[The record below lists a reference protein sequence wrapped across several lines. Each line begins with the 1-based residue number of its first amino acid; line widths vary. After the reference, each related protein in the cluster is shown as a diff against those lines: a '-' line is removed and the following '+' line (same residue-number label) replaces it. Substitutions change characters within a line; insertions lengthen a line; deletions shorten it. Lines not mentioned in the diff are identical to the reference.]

1 MAENNILSMISKLLG
16 KKKEEREAKESIP
29 SDYGLENYIR
39 RIDAGEVGEQI
50 VPVDMSPMKRKYEKD
65 AAFWAL
71 REKHPDFVL
80 KKPTHPD
87 RLMKRD
93 ILKEL
98 RTATQMYDADRI
110 KEADMNLHPGARS
123 HSELYGK
130 YGAHPTAKHKK
141 IARDLLQRSKGV
153 TAEGEAMYEPFE
165 DLPIE
170 KTWPPRIKESRIPMQ
185 SLAGVK
191 QTHQPYTGKDE
202 HYNPKWGSELTRDWF
217 RPYSS
222 GPDELAKRGY
232 NMEANTP
239 SSDFNPPLSTY
250 WPSNEYGSDVP
261 PMGTLGAGAD
271 KYHYRRRDHQKKLD
285 EYENKMQAYRQK
297 RAKMMEDYDAQMDL
311 LELKHE
317 ED

>member
-1 MAENNILSMISKLLG
+1 MAGNNILSMISNLLG
-16 KKKEEREAKESIP
+16 KKKEEREAKEAIP

-50 VPVDMSPMKRKYEKD
+50 VPVDMSPMERATEKRTD
-65 AAFWAL
+65 FSSL
-71 REKHPDFVL
+71 RAKHPDFVL

-87 RLMKRD
+87 RLIKRG

-98 RTATQMYDADRI
+98 RTATHMYDADRI
-110 KEADMNLHPGARS
+110 KEIDMGLHLGAKS
-123 HSELYGK
+123 SSEHYGK
-130 YGAHPTAKHKK
+130 YGAHPTAKHRK
-141 IARDLLQRSKGV
+141 IARDILQREKGV
-153 TAEGEAMYEPFE
+153 TDKGEAMYEAFE

-170 KTWPPRIKESRIPMQ
+170 KTWPPMIKESRIPMQ

-191 QTHQPYTGKDE
+191 NPHQPYTGKDE
-202 HYNPKWGSELTRDWF
+202 HYNPKLGSELTRDWF
-217 RPYSS
+217 SPYSS

-250 WPSNEYGSDVP
+250 WPSNEYGYDVP

-285 EYENKMQAYRQK
+285 EYENKMKTYRQK
-297 RAKMMEDYDAQMDL
+297 RSQMMEDYDARMDL
-311 LELKHE
+311 LEKKYE